1 LRIARSSFLFT
12 ILLGLYAALPAF
24 SVDVSAPTLALL
36 PEVLRTT
43 RTLAGLTLSLFM
55 VGFALGQLGGGG
67 ISDSR
72 GRRPVLLG
80 GLACFA
86 LAGIAC
92 ALSMTGGVLAVS
104 RFIQGLGA
112 GACFV
117 ISFAMVQDLF
127 EGDAARAKRS
137 YVTVIFG
144 AVPMIA
150 PATGSLLIHWFGW
163 RSVHWV
169 LALGGCLLLAV
180 TWFGV
185 AESKL
190 AADAIPDQ
198 ADQNSAVQLWND
210 SGFVRIAIANAL
222 SYGAIF
228 AYIAGS
234 PVVIIA
240 QMGYSSAVF
249 SGVFAS
255 TAAALAAG
263 AWTSGWLSRKGVT
276 ATALLDHSLI
286 VAAAATVILAG
297 ITLAGIMSGA
307 IVIPLLLI
315 ILYTRG
321 IIAPNLQHL
330 AIERQRERAGAAS
343 AAVGV
348 SQLLAGAVASAAI
361 AFLLQSFGPGSL
373 AIVMALLAGGAL
385 AVWHWTSL

>member
-1 LRIARSSFLFT
+1 
-12 ILLGLYAALPAF
+12 LLGLYAALPAF

-80 GLACFA
+80 GLACFT

-92 ALSMTGGVLAVS
+92 ALSMTGGILAVS
-104 RFIQGLGA
+104 RLIQGLGA

-276 ATALLDHSLI
+276 AIALLDHSLI

-297 ITLAGIMSGA
+297 ITLSGVMSGA

-348 SQLLAGAVASAAI
+348 SQLLAGAMASAAI

-373 AIVMALLAGGAL
+373 AIVMAVLAGGAL